1 MTGLLSNRTSLDLA
15 LNAIDPGRPSRHP
28 AGLRA
33 RKGTDRTDRA
43 NSVGVPGLAALMALS
58 DGRREMMI
66 ALVDGPVDIDHPEL
80 MSEHIV
86 EVPGRLRGT
95 CARVS
100 DVACAHGTS
109 VAGIL
114 AARRGSPV
122 PGICPVCT
130 LLVRPI
136 FAESTAQA
144 AASPPAATPR
154 ISQRRSLTS
163 SMPGRA

>member
-86 EVPGRLRGT
+86 ECEVGCAAHVPGSATSRVRMALR
-95 CARVS
+95 S
-100 DVACAHGTS
+100 
-109 VAGIL
+109 
-114 AARRGSPV
+114 RGS
-122 PGICPVCT
+122 
-130 LLVRPI
+130 
-136 FAESTAQA
+136 
-144 AASPPAATPR
+144 
-154 ISQRRSLTS
+154 
-163 SMPGRA
+163 